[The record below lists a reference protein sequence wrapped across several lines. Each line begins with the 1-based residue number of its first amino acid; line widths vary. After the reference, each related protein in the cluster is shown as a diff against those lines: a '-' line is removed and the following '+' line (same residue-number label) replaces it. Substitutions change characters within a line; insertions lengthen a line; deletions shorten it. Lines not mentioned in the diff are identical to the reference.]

1 MSGTAQQVNQKK
13 TFALGPKGGAHVM
26 YDGSLIP
33 RKAEV
38 KVLGV
43 KWKFENGRLDVR
55 VDDTKIQEAVATANR
70 TRYSNLPFVLRT

>member
-1 MSGTAQQVNQKK
+1 
-13 TFALGPKGGAHVM
+13 M